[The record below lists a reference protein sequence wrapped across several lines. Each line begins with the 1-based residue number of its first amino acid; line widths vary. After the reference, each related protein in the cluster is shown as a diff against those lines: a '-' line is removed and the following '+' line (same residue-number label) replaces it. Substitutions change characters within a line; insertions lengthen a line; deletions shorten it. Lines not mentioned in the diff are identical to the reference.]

1 MAIHVR
7 TRINGQPSEYL
18 CEPGQSVL
26 EVLRDR
32 LLLTGSKEGCNSGD
46 CGACSVLLDGALVC
60 SCLVLAAELEGRELQ
75 TIEGIASDED
85 LHPVQKQILEHS
97 GLQCGVCIPGVVV
110 AAKALLDENPD
121 PTEEQ
126 VRYWLAGNL
135 CRCTG
140 YDKIIRAVMDA
151 ASDLRITNAAE
162 VN

>member
-18 CEPGQSVL
+18 CEPGQSML

-75 TIEGIASDED
+75 TIEGIASEEA
-85 LHPVQKQILEHS
+85 LHPVQKQLLEHS

-151 ASDLRITNAAE
+151 AADVRAANAE
-162 VN
+162 GVN